1 MLFGQKSDTDVS
13 LLSRVS
19 NLPMETFTGLLPAE
33 GRGLYSGAWVG
44 TRVPAPSASSAVG
57 LRPRV
62 WDPGRQ
68 RTWSD
73 GAAGR
78 ASREAPRAGD
88 CRGDAGKHARRPL
101 PRRRTGHGCATWE
114 HLGAAR
120 RAAGSGARGR
130 GRVGRADLRGEPE
143 AVRGLGWG

>member
-1 MLFGQKSDTDVS
+1 MIQMFPFCHGFPIFPWKHS
-13 LLSRVS
+13 LASCRQRGDGSIQGLGWAQEYRLRP
-19 NLPMETFTGLLPAE
+19 LPQQWGC
-33 GRGLYSGAWVG
+33 
-44 TRVPAPSASSAVG
+44 VPACGIPGGSEPGVTG
-57 LRPRV
+57 PPGEH
-62 WDPGRQ
+62 PGR
-68 RTWSD
+68 R
-73 GAAGR
+73 
-78 ASREAPRAGD
+78 REPETA
-88 CRGDAGKHARRPL
+88 RGDAGKHARRPL

>member
-1 MLFGQKSDTDVS
+1 MDSFIAMLFGQKSDTDVS

-33 GRGLYSGAWVG
+33 GRRLYSGAWVG

-88 CRGDAGKHARRPL
+88 CPGGRWEARAEAAAAQAHRPRL
-101 PRRRTGHGCATWE
+101 RYVGAPRRCAE
-114 HLGAAR
+114 GGRQRGKGA
-120 RAAGSGARGR
+120 RASGAS
-130 GRVGRADLRGEPE
+130 
-143 AVRGLGWG
+143 